1 MLHKITRYF
10 IRSPNNNPIETIFGI
25 LKLNFKKDYN
35 EKKKNE
41 YIVIKNKYR
50 RIFIKKIIKDTI
62 EKFNKD
68 YNTAMIENFFNHC
81 IKYDYKDLE
90 KELRDRIII
99 REKK

>member
-1 MLHKITRYF
+1 MLHKITSYF

-68 YNTAMIENFFNHC
+68 YNTAMIEKIFNHC